1 MDRAPHE
8 SLFSTE
14 LIITLTE
21 HFWDYYYKRIFVL
34 CFIPY
39 IVYFIATIIY
49 VSTFSVDGISEDE
62 RYALTVEFV
71 LRITI
76 IISMIYFSVF
86 EIDQILRQGW
96 SYFLDVFNAFDWLAF
111 LFNTIIIWNIVNDS
125 DTKSPTDQPM
135 AENRK
140 NLRTI
145 AAISIFFMWVKTFY
159 WMRLFSSTSFY
170 IRLIRE
176 TLNDVKYFLILFIFM
191 LMCFGNAI
199 YIMN

>member
-1 MDRAPHE
+1 M
-8 SLFSTE
+8 
-14 LIITLTE
+14 
-21 HFWDYYYKRIFVL
+21 L